1 MYHQILPN
9 LDVKWTPLKTH
20 YQMDYRNVIH
30 FKWQLN
36 VSFKMS
42 ILNLLTLWLQPTH
55 NINCNPLSSKR
66 VLILY
71 NTRKWT
77 VVAYTTI
84 LPFYLYFY
92 SGKTPLILDINA
104 KMRSYS
110 LSQTSAGLGLNQTE
124 QVCRQGAGNW
134 GRRGSC
140 MKTSPLSPSKT
151 QRP

>member
-1 MYHQILPN
+1 MYHQILSN

-20 YQMDYRNVIH
+20 YQMDYLHMIH

-55 NINCNPLSSKR
+55 NINCNPPSSKR

-92 SGKTPLILDINA
+92 SGKTPVILDINA

-110 LSQTSAGLGLNQTE
+110 LSQTI
-124 QVCRQGAGNW
+124 CRAWVKSDRASLQARSWELRQKGVVHE
-134 GRRGSC
+134 SQ
-140 MKTSPLSPSKT
+140 PSISF
-151 QRP
+151 